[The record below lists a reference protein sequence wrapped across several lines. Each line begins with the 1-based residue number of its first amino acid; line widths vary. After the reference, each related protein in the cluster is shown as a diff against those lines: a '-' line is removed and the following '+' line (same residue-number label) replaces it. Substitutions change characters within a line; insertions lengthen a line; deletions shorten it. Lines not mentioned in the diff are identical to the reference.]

1 MGQWGHITY
10 VEAVDPVNKKIY
22 KNHCSSRRKMEWY
35 TRIRLEWYALGT
47 IATGIYIF
55 RPT

>member
-22 KNHCSSRRKMEWY
+22 ISHCSSRRKMEWY

-47 IATGIYIF
+47 IAQGIYI
-55 RPT
+55 